1 MNERHQER
9 GFTLIELTV
18 SLAIMALVGAVA
30 LAAAGMTSRALTSV
44 MSTTAQT
51 DGAAAVDSVVATMR
65 SEAQTALAVWVPASG
80 PNVMFYSRDDSGAGF
95 YWGYLY
101 NPQAQTLERDNLTLK
116 GTQYTVTSSQIV
128 LTNVQSFSAVQT
140 PANLLPQQTDYGPAL
155 HGVAGITNS
164 GVAALPGTN
173 VPAGNN
179 VAILQLA
186 TDRATR
192 TVHLT
197 AGSVPSGF
205 SVLAQPTLHVVV
217 WRQDN
222 QICVWVLFVCVGK
235 KTWAYIHGR
244 VSVQYPGQA
253 TPIPWCDHVIY
264 GPLSASPNGGFFTSG
279 DVTGKVYGWES
290 DDKNESAAV
299 LISQC
304 AASGVPMPAY
314 QAYAAAGA
322 TPMPV
327 VYDTAPPE
335 AAGSP
340 QPAGSAQP

>member
-1 MNERHQER
+1 MRRRTNEQ
-9 GFTLIELTV
+9 GFTLIELTI

-30 LAAAGMTSRALTSV
+30 LAAADMVSLALSSAMNV
-44 MSTTAQT
+44 TAQT
-51 DGAAAVDSVVATMR
+51 DGETAVDSLAATMR
-65 SEAQTALAVWVPASG
+65 SEAQTALAVWIPATR
-80 PNVMFYSRDDSGAGF
+80 PDVMFYSRDDAGAGF
-95 YWGYLY
+95 YWGYRY
-101 NPQAQTLERDNLTLK
+101 NPQAHTLERDDLTPN
-116 GTQYTVTSSQIV
+116 GTQYTVTSSQVV
-128 LTNVQSFSAVQT
+128 LTNVSSFSAVQT
-140 PANLLPQQTDYGPAL
+140 PADRLAQQTDYGPAL

-164 GVAALPGTN
+164 GIAALPGTN
-173 VPAGNN
+173 VPAGNS
-179 VAILQLA
+179 VAILQVA

-205 SVLAQPTLHVVV
+205 AVLEQPALHVVV

-222 QICVWVLFVCVGK
+222 QVCVWALFVCVGK

-253 TPIPWCDHVIY
+253 TPVPWCDHVIY

-279 DVTGKVYGWES
+279 DVTGKVYAW
-290 DDKNESAAV
+290 DPTDKNESAQV

-304 AASGVPMPAY
+304 ASSNVPMPAY
-314 QAYAAAGA
+314 QAGPVAGA

-327 VYDTAPPE
+327 VYDTTPPE
-335 AAGSP
+335 PSATTTASP
-340 QPAGSAQP
+340 QP